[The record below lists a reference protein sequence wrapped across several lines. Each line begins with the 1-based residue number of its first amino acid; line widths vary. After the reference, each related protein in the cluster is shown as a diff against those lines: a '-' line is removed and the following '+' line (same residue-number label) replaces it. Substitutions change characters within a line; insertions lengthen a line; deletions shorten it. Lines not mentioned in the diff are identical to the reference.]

1 MTEETLARFRS
12 ALSDTFATVPRLQLC
27 LLTGEQEGSWE
38 LEAAH
43 TVWGRDVSTMFPA
56 GDDAAGDADEVS
68 AFGLFSGGGQSM
80 QVCAC
85 CVARVF
91 TARPLALLLRTV
103 HGFAGGRAWP
113 CTAVL
118 SVLDVVQ

>member
-1 MTEETLARFRS
+1 MVSAAAQLAGGLREALADGRVTEETLARFRS

-38 LEAAH
+38 REAAH

-85 CVARVF
+85 CVARAF
-91 TARPLALLLRTV
+91 SRRGP
-103 HGFAGGRAWP
+103 W
-113 CTAVL
+113 L
-118 SVLDVVQ
+118 SC